1 MSHFITNIMQPKD
14 QSFSSAS
21 GIYKGDTSTQLNE
34 KSHRSDNV
42 NHSKQYFGAESQ
54 QKKQQQRP
62 GSSRQTFGKS
72 PFKQ

>member
-42 NHSKQYFGAESQ
+42 NLQKQYFGAESQ
-54 QKKQQQRP
+54 QKKQQKRP
-62 GSSRQTFGKS
+62 GSSRQPFGKS